1 MHAGKERQLM
11 QADEQD
17 RPLLKV
23 RNLRVEF
30 VTKSNIFSRQKSSV
44 KAVDGISFDIKRG
57 ETLGLV
63 GESGSGKT
71 TAALAI
77 ARLLEASGGEVNFNN
92 VDLLQLESED
102 LRQARTKLQFI
113 FQDPYSSLNPRKR
126 AEEIV
131 REPLDSLTDF
141 DQVERQKI
149 VDDLFDSV
157 GLRHEQKK
165 LFPHQFSGGQ
175 RQRLGIARA
184 LSTNPELV
192 ICDEAVSALD
202 VAVQAQ
208 ILNLLKDL
216 QVNLGL
222 TYLFISHDLGV
233 VKHMCD
239 SVVVMYMGK
248 VVEHAN
254 REQLFAAPK
263 HPYTKTLLNA
273 VPKLDVALD
282 VTEVRNQMSKSAA
295 ENSSE
300 NGCKFFDRCPVSQP
314 KCKEIVPELG
324 ETQTGHWVAC
334 HMIS

>member
-1 MHAGKERQLM
+1 M

-30 VTKSNIFSRQKSSV
+30 ATKSNIFSRQKSSV

-77 ARLLEASGGEVNFNN
+77 ARLLEASGGEVNLNN

-141 DQVERQKI
+141 DQVKRQKI
-149 VDDLFDSV
+149 VDNLFDSV

-216 QVNLGL
+216 QANLGL

-248 VVEHAN
+248 VVEHTN
-254 REQLFAAPK
+254 REQLFSAPK

-282 VTEVRNQMSKSAA
+282 VTEVQNQMSKSAT
-295 ENSSE
+295 ENSFV
-300 NGCKFFDRCPVSQP
+300 NGCKFFDRCPLSQP
-314 KCKEIVPELG
+314 KCKEVAPELG

>member
-1 MHAGKERQLM
+1 M

-30 VTKSNIFSRQKSSV
+30 ATKSNIFSRQKSSV

-77 ARLLEASGGEVNFNN
+77 ARLLEASGGEVNLNN

-141 DQVERQKI
+141 DLVERQKI

-282 VTEVRNQMSKSAA
+282 ETEVRNQMSKSAA

>member
-30 VTKSNIFSRQKSSV
+30 ATKSSIFSRQKSSV

-77 ARLLEASGGEVNFNN
+77 ARLLDASGGEVNLNN
-92 VDLLQLESED
+92 IDLFQLENED
-102 LRQARTKLQFI
+102 LRKARTKLQFI

-141 DQVERQKI
+141 DMAKRQQI
-149 VDDLFDSV
+149 VDNLFQSV
-157 GLRHEQKK
+157 GLRQEQKK

-216 QVNLGL
+216 QANMGL

-239 SVVVMYMGK
+239 LVVVMYMGK

-282 VTEVRNQMSKSAA
+282 VTEVQNQMSKSAT
-295 ENSSE
+295 ENSSV
-300 NGCKFFDRCPVSQP
+300 NGCKFFDRCPLSQP
-314 KCKEIVPELG
+314 KCKEIAPELG

>member
-1 MHAGKERQLM
+1 M

-30 VTKSNIFSRQKSSV
+30 AKKSSIFSRQKSSV

-77 ARLLEASGGEVNFNN
+77 ARLLDASGGEVNLNN
-92 VDLLQLESED
+92 IDLFQLENED
-102 LRQARTKLQFI
+102 LRKARTKLQFI

-141 DQVERQKI
+141 DMAERQQI
-149 VDDLFDSV
+149 VDNLFQSV
-157 GLRHEQKK
+157 GLRQEQKK

-184 LSTNPELV
+184 LSTKPELV

-254 REQLFAAPK
+254 REQLFTAPR

-273 VPKLDVALD
+273 VPKLDAALD
-282 VTEVRNQMSKSAA
+282 VTEVRNQMRKSATA
-295 ENSSE
+295 NSSV
-300 NGCKFFDRCPVSQP
+300 NGCKFFDRCPVAQS
-314 KCKEIVPELG
+314 KCNEIMPELKEI
-324 ETQTGHWVAC
+324 QTGHRVAC

>member
-1 MHAGKERQLM
+1 M
-11 QADEQD
+11 QADEQN

-23 RNLRVEF
+23 RDLRVEF
-30 VTKSNIFSRQKSSV
+30 ATKSSIFSRQKSSV

-77 ARLLEASGGEVNFNN
+77 ARLLDASGGEVKLNN
-92 VDLLQLESED
+92 IDLFQLENED
-102 LRQARTKLQFI
+102 LRKARTKLQFI

-141 DQVERQKI
+141 DMAERQQI
-149 VDDLFDSV
+149 VDNLFQSV
-157 GLRHEQKK
+157 GLRQEQKK

-184 LSTNPELV
+184 LSTKPELV

-216 QVNLGL
+216 QVNLDL

-239 SVVVMYMGK
+239 SVLVMYMGK

-254 REQLFAAPK
+254 REQLFTAPR

-273 VPKLDVALD
+273 VPKLDAALD
-282 VTEVRNQMSKSAA
+282 VTEVRNQMKKSAT
-295 ENSSE
+295 ENSFV
-300 NGCKFFDRCPVSQP
+300 NGCKFFDRCPVAQS
-314 KCKEIVPELG
+314 KCNEIMPELK
-324 ETQTGHWVAC
+324 ETQSGHWVAC
-334 HMIS
+334 HMIP

>member
-11 QADEQD
+11 QADDQD
-17 RPLLKV
+17 LPLLKV
-23 RNLRVEF
+23 HNLRVEF
-30 VTKSNIFSRQKSSV
+30 ATKSSIFSRQKSSV

-77 ARLLEASGGEVNFNN
+77 ARLLDASGGEVKLNDI
-92 VDLLQLESED
+92 DLFQLENED

-141 DQVERQKI
+141 DMAERQQI
-149 VDDLFDSV
+149 VDNLFRSV

-184 LSTNPELV
+184 LSTNPEFV

-273 VPKLDVALD
+273 VPKLDVTLD
-282 VTEVRNQMSKSAA
+282 VTEVQNQMSKSTT
-295 ENSSE
+295 ENSSV
-300 NGCKFFDRCPVSQP
+300 NGCKFFHRCPLSQP

>member
-1 MHAGKERQLM
+1 M
-11 QADEQD
+11 QADEQN

-23 RNLRVEF
+23 RDLRVEF
-30 VTKSNIFSRQKSSV
+30 ATKSSIFSRQKSSV

-77 ARLLEASGGEVNFNN
+77 ARLLDASGGEVNLNN
-92 VDLLQLESED
+92 IDLFQLENED
-102 LRQARTKLQFI
+102 LRKARTKLQFI

-141 DQVERQKI
+141 DMAERQQI
-149 VDDLFDSV
+149 VDNLFQSV
-157 GLRHEQKK
+157 GLRQEQKK

-184 LSTNPELV
+184 LSTKPELV

-216 QVNLGL
+216 QANLGL

-254 REQLFAAPK
+254 REQLFTAPR

-273 VPKLDVALD
+273 VPKLDAALD
-282 VTEVRNQMSKSAA
+282 VTEVRNQMRKSAT
-295 ENSSE
+295 ENSSV
-300 NGCKFFDRCPVSQP
+300 NGCKFFDRCPLAQS
-314 KCKEIVPELG
+314 KCKEIMPELK
-324 ETQTGHWVAC
+324 ETQSGHWVAC
-334 HMIS
+334 HIVS

>member
-1 MHAGKERQLM
+1 M
-11 QADEQD
+11 QVEEQD
-17 RPLLKV
+17 RPLLEV

-30 VTKSNIFSRQKSSV
+30 VTKSNIFSRHKSSV

-57 ETLGLV
+57 KTLGLV

-77 ARLLEASGGEVNFNN
+77 ARLLDASGGVVNLNN

-131 REPLDSLTDF
+131 REPLDSLTNLNMA
-141 DQVERQKI
+141 ERQQI
-149 VDDLFDSV
+149 VDNLFQSV

-216 QVNLGL
+216 QVNLDL

-239 SVVVMYMGK
+239 TVVVMYMGK
-248 VVEHAN
+248 VVEYAN
-254 REQLFAAPK
+254 RVQLFTKPS
-263 HPYTKTLLNA
+263 HPYTKTLLHA
-273 VPKLDVALD
+273 VPKLGAALD
-282 VTEVRNQMSKSAA
+282 VTAVRNQMSNNAT
-295 ENSSE
+295 EYSSV

-314 KCKEIVPELG
+314 TCKKTMPELK
-324 ETQTGHWVAC
+324 ETQTGQWVAC
-334 HMIS
+334 HLVS

>member
-1 MHAGKERQLM
+1 M
-11 QADEQD
+11 QANEQIH
-17 RPLLKV
+17 PLLKV

-30 VTKSNIFSRQKSSV
+30 ATKSSIFSRQKSSV

-77 ARLLEASGGEVNFNN
+77 ARLLDTSGGEVQLNN
-92 VDLLQLESED
+92 IDLIKLENED

-141 DQVERQKI
+141 DMAERKQI
-149 VDDLFDSV
+149 VDNLFQSV
-157 GLRHEQKK
+157 GLRREQKK

-216 QVNLGL
+216 QANLGL

-239 SVVVMYMGK
+239 AVVVMYMGK

-254 REQLFAAPK
+254 RDQLFIRPR

-273 VPKLDVALD
+273 VPKLDAALH
-282 VTEVRNQMSKSAA
+282 VTEVRNQMSKSAT
-295 ENSSE
+295 ENSSVS
-300 NGCKFFDRCPVSQP
+300 GCRFFHRCPVSQP
-314 KCKEIVPELG
+314 KCKEIIPELQ
-324 ETQTGHWVAC
+324 ETQSGHWVAC

>member
-1 MHAGKERQLM
+1 M
-11 QADEQD
+11 QADDQN

-30 VTKSNIFSRQKSSV
+30 AIKSSIFSRQKSSV

-77 ARLLEASGGEVNFNN
+77 ARLLDASGGEVNLNN
-92 VDLLQLESED
+92 IDLFQLENED
-102 LRQARTKLQFI
+102 LRKARTKLQFI

-141 DQVERQKI
+141 DMAERQQI
-149 VDDLFDSV
+149 VDNLFQSV
-157 GLRHEQKK
+157 GLRQEQKK

-184 LSTNPELV
+184 LSTKPELV

-239 SVVVMYMGK
+239 SVLVMYMGK

-254 REQLFAAPK
+254 REQLFTAPR

-273 VPKLDVALD
+273 VPKLDAALD
-282 VTEVRNQMSKSAA
+282 VTEVRNQMQKSAT
-295 ENSSE
+295 ENSSA
-300 NGCKFFDRCPVSQP
+300 NGCKFFDRCPVAQS
-314 KCKEIVPELG
+314 KCNEIMPELK

>member
-1 MHAGKERQLM
+1 MHAGKERRLM

-30 VTKSNIFSRQKSSV
+30 AKKSSIISRQKSSV

-77 ARLLEASGGEVNFNN
+77 ARLLDASGGEVNLNN
-92 VDLLQLESED
+92 MDLFQLENED
-102 LRQARTKLQFI
+102 LRQARAKLQFI

-141 DQVERQKI
+141 DMAERQNI
-149 VDDLFDSV
+149 VDNLFQSV
-157 GLRHEQKK
+157 GLRQEQKK

-216 QVNLGL
+216 QVKLGL

-248 VVEHAN
+248 IVEHAN
-254 REQLFAAPK
+254 REQLFTTPS

-273 VPKLDVALD
+273 VPKLDTALN
-282 VTEVRNQMSKSAA
+282 VSVMRNQMSRSVTD
-295 ENSSE
+295 NSSI

-314 KCKEIVPELG
+314 KCKEIMPELK
-324 ETQTGHWVAC
+324 EAQSGHWVAC

>member
-1 MHAGKERQLM
+1 M
-11 QADEQD
+11 QADEQN

-23 RNLRVEF
+23 RDLRVEF
-30 VTKSNIFSRQKSSV
+30 ATKSSIFSRQKSSV

-77 ARLLEASGGEVNFNN
+77 ARLLDASGGEVNLNN
-92 VDLLQLESED
+92 IDLFQLENED
-102 LRQARTKLQFI
+102 LRKARTKLQFI

-141 DQVERQKI
+141 DMAERQQI
-149 VDDLFDSV
+149 VDNLFQSV
-157 GLRHEQKK
+157 GLRQEQKK

-184 LSTNPELV
+184 LSTKPELV

-254 REQLFAAPK
+254 REQLFTAPR

-273 VPKLDVALD
+273 VPKLDAALD
-282 VTEVRNQMSKSAA
+282 VTEVRNQMRKSAT
-295 ENSSE
+295 ENSSV
-300 NGCKFFDRCPVSQP
+300 NGCKFFDRCPLAQS
-314 KCKEIVPELG
+314 KCKEIMPELK
-324 ETQTGHWVAC
+324 ETQSGHWVAC

>member
-1 MHAGKERQLM
+1 MK
-11 QADEQD
+11 ADEQN

-30 VTKSNIFSRQKSSV
+30 ATKSSIFSRQKSSV

-77 ARLLEASGGEVNFNN
+77 ARLLDASGGEVNLDNI
-92 VDLLQLESED
+92 DLFQLENED
-102 LRQARTKLQFI
+102 LRKARTKLQFI

-141 DQVERQKI
+141 DMAERQNI
-149 VDDLFDSV
+149 VDNLFQSV
-157 GLRHEQKK
+157 GLRQEQKK

-248 VVEHAN
+248 AVEHAN
-254 REQLFAAPK
+254 REQLFTAPR

-273 VPKLDVALD
+273 VPKLDAALD
-282 VTEVRNQMSKSAA
+282 TTEVRNQMRKSAA
-295 ENSSE
+295 ENSSV
-300 NGCKFFDRCPVSQP
+300 NGCKFFDRCPVAQS
-314 KCKEIVPELG
+314 KCNEIMTEL
-324 ETQTGHWVAC
+324 EEIQTGHWVAC

>member
-1 MHAGKERQLM
+1 M
-11 QADEQD
+11 QDDEQD

-30 VTKSNIFSRQKSSV
+30 AKKSSIFSRQKSSV

-77 ARLLEASGGEVNFNN
+77 ARLLDASGGEVNLNN
-92 VDLLQLESED
+92 IDLFQLENED
-102 LRQARTKLQFI
+102 LRKARTKLQFI

-141 DQVERQKI
+141 DMAERQQI
-149 VDDLFDSV
+149 VDNIFQSV
-157 GLRHEQKK
+157 GLRQEQKK

-184 LSTNPELV
+184 LSTKPELV

-254 REQLFAAPK
+254 REQLFTAPR

-273 VPKLDVALD
+273 VPKLDAALD
-282 VTEVRNQMSKSAA
+282 VTEVRNQMKKSAT
-295 ENSSE
+295 ENSSV
-300 NGCKFFDRCPVSQP
+300 NGCKFFDRCPVAQS
-314 KCKEIVPELG
+314 KCNEIMPELK

>member
-1 MHAGKERQLM
+1 M

-30 VTKSNIFSRQKSSV
+30 AKKSSIFSRQKNSV

-77 ARLLEASGGEVNFNN
+77 ARLLDASGGEVNLNN
-92 VDLLQLESED
+92 MDLFQLENED

-141 DQVERQKI
+141 DMAERQNI
-149 VDDLFDSV
+149 VDNLFKSV
-157 GLRHEQKK
+157 GLRQEQKK

-216 QVNLGL
+216 QVKLGL

-248 VVEHAN
+248 IVEHAN
-254 REQLFAAPK
+254 REQLFKTPS

-273 VPKLDVALD
+273 VPKLDAALN
-282 VTEVRNQMSKSAA
+282 VSAVRNQMSKSVTD
-295 ENSSE
+295 NSFI

-314 KCKEIVPELG
+314 KCKEIMPELE
-324 ETQTGHWVAC
+324 ETQSGHWVAC
-334 HMIS
+334 HIVS

>member
-1 MHAGKERQLM
+1 M

-30 VTKSNIFSRQKSSV
+30 ATKSNIFSRQKSSV

-77 ARLLEASGGEVNFNN
+77 ARLLEASGGEVNLNN

-141 DQVERQKI
+141 DLVERQKI

-248 VVEHAN
+248 VVEHSN
-254 REQLFAAPK
+254 REQLFTAPR

-282 VTEVRNQMSKSAA
+282 VTEVRNQMKKSAT
-295 ENSSE
+295 ENSSV
-300 NGCKFFDRCPVSQP
+300 NGCKFFDRCPVAKS
-314 KCKEIVPELG
+314 KCNEIMPELK

>member
-1 MHAGKERQLM
+1 M

-30 VTKSNIFSRQKSSV
+30 ATKSNIFSRQKSSV

-77 ARLLEASGGEVNFNN
+77 ARLLEASGGEVNLNN

-141 DQVERQKI
+141 DLVERQKI

-282 VTEVRNQMSKSAA
+282 VTEVRNQVSKSAA

>member
-1 MHAGKERQLM
+1 M
-11 QADEQD
+11 QGDDQN

-30 VTKSNIFSRQKSSV
+30 ATKSSIFSRQKSSV

-77 ARLLEASGGEVNFNN
+77 ARLLDASGGEVNLNN
-92 VDLLQLESED
+92 IDLFQLENED
-102 LRQARTKLQFI
+102 LRKARTKLQFI

-141 DQVERQKI
+141 DMAERQQI
-149 VDDLFDSV
+149 VDNLFQSV
-157 GLRHEQKK
+157 GLRQEQKK

-184 LSTNPELV
+184 LSTKPELV

-254 REQLFAAPK
+254 REQLFTAPR

-273 VPKLDVALD
+273 VPKLDAALD
-282 VTEVRNQMSKSAA
+282 VTEVRNQMQKSAT
-295 ENSSE
+295 ENSSA
-300 NGCKFFDRCPVSQP
+300 NGCKFFDRCPVAQS
-314 KCKEIVPELG
+314 KCNEIMPELKEI
-324 ETQTGHWVAC
+324 QTGHRVAC

>member
-1 MHAGKERQLM
+1 M

-30 VTKSNIFSRQKSSV
+30 ATKSNIFSRQKSSV

-77 ARLLEASGGEVNFNN
+77 ARLLEASGGEVNLNN
-92 VDLLQLESED
+92 VDLLQLERED

-141 DQVERQKI
+141 DQVKRQKI
-149 VDDLFDSV
+149 VDNLFDSV

-216 QVNLGL
+216 QANLGL

-254 REQLFAAPK
+254 REQLFSAPK

-282 VTEVRNQMSKSAA
+282 VTEVQNQMSKSAT
-295 ENSSE
+295 ENSFV
-300 NGCKFFDRCPVSQP
+300 NGCKFFDRCPLSQP
-314 KCKEIVPELG
+314 KCKEVAPELG

>member
-1 MHAGKERQLM
+1 M

-30 VTKSNIFSRQKSSV
+30 ATKSNIFSRQKSSV

-77 ARLLEASGGEVNFNN
+77 ARLLEASGGEVNLNN

-141 DQVERQKI
+141 DLVERQKI

-216 QVNLGL
+216 QANLGL

-295 ENSSE
+295 ENSSV

-324 ETQTGHWVAC
+324 ETQKGHWVAC

>member
-1 MHAGKERQLM
+1 M
-11 QADEQD
+11 QVEEQD
-17 RPLLKV
+17 RPLLEV

-30 VTKSNIFSRQKSSV
+30 VTKSNIFSRHKSSV

-57 ETLGLV
+57 KTLGLV

-77 ARLLEASGGEVNFNN
+77 ARLLDASGGVVNLNN
-92 VDLLQLESED
+92 VDLLQLESES

-131 REPLDSLTDF
+131 REPLDSLTNLNMA
-141 DQVERQKI
+141 ERQQI
-149 VDDLFDSV
+149 VDNLFQSV

-254 REQLFAAPK
+254 REQLFTAPR

-273 VPKLDVALD
+273 VPKLDAALD
-282 VTEVRNQMSKSAA
+282 VTEVRNQMKKSAT
-295 ENSSE
+295 ENSSV
-300 NGCKFFDRCPVSQP
+300 NGCKFFDRCPVAQS
-314 KCKEIVPELG
+314 KCNETIPELK

>member
-1 MHAGKERQLM
+1 M

-30 VTKSNIFSRQKSSV
+30 ATKSNIFSRQKSSV

-77 ARLLEASGGEVNFNN
+77 ARLLEASGGEVNLNN

-282 VTEVRNQMSKSAA
+282 VTEVQNQMSKSAT
-295 ENSSE
+295 ENSFV
-300 NGCKFFDRCPVSQP
+300 NGCKFFDRCPLSQP
-314 KCKEIVPELG
+314 KCKEVAPELG

>member
-1 MHAGKERQLM
+1 M

-30 VTKSNIFSRQKSSV
+30 ATKSNIFSRQKSSV

-77 ARLLEASGGEVNFNN
+77 ARLLEASGGEVNLNN

-141 DQVERQKI
+141 DQVKRKKI
-149 VDDLFDSV
+149 VDNLFDSV

>member
-1 MHAGKERQLM
+1 M
-11 QADEQD
+11 QADEQN

-23 RNLRVEF
+23 RDLRVEF
-30 VTKSNIFSRQKSSV
+30 ATKSSIFSRQKSSV

-77 ARLLEASGGEVNFNN
+77 ARLLDASGGEVNLNN
-92 VDLLQLESED
+92 IDLFQLENED
-102 LRQARTKLQFI
+102 LRKARTKLQFI

-141 DQVERQKI
+141 DMAERQQI
-149 VDDLFDSV
+149 VDNLFQSV
-157 GLRHEQKK
+157 GLRQEQKK

-184 LSTNPELV
+184 LSTKPELV

-216 QVNLGL
+216 QVNLDL

-239 SVVVMYMGK
+239 SVLVMYMGK

-254 REQLFAAPK
+254 REQLFTAPR

-273 VPKLDVALD
+273 VPKLDAALD
-282 VTEVRNQMSKSAA
+282 VTEVRNQMKKSAT
-295 ENSSE
+295 ENSSV
-300 NGCKFFDRCPVSQP
+300 NGCKFFDRCPVAQS
-314 KCKEIVPELG
+314 KCNEIMPELK
-324 ETQTGHWVAC
+324 ETQSGHWVAC
-334 HMIS
+334 HMIP

>member
-1 MHAGKERQLM
+1 M
-11 QADEQD
+11 QADEQN

-23 RNLRVEF
+23 RDLRVEF
-30 VTKSNIFSRQKSSV
+30 VTKSSIFSRQKSSV

-77 ARLLEASGGEVNFNN
+77 ARLLDASGGEVKLNN
-92 VDLLQLESED
+92 IDLFQLENED
-102 LRQARTKLQFI
+102 LRKARTKLQFI

-131 REPLDSLTDF
+131 RESLDSLTDF
-141 DQVERQKI
+141 DMAERQQI
-149 VDDLFDSV
+149 VDNLFQSV
-157 GLRHEQKK
+157 GLRQEQKK

-184 LSTNPELV
+184 LSTKPELV

-254 REQLFAAPK
+254 REQLFTAPR

-273 VPKLDVALD
+273 VPKLDAALD
-282 VTEVRNQMSKSAA
+282 VTEVRNQMKKSAT
-295 ENSSE
+295 ENSSVS
-300 NGCKFFDRCPVSQP
+300 GCKFFDRCPVAQSKCNEIMP
-314 KCKEIVPELG
+314 KLK

>member
-1 MHAGKERQLM
+1 M

-30 VTKSNIFSRQKSSV
+30 ATKSNIFSRQKSSV

-77 ARLLEASGGEVNFNN
+77 ARLLEASGGEVNLNN

-141 DQVERQKI
+141 DQVKRQKI
-149 VDDLFDSV
+149 VDNLFDSV

-216 QVNLGL
+216 QANLGL

-254 REQLFAAPK
+254 REQLFSAPK

-282 VTEVRNQMSKSAA
+282 VTEVQNQMSKSAT
-295 ENSSE
+295 ENSFV
-300 NGCKFFDRCPVSQP
+300 NGCKFFDRCPLSQP
-314 KCKEIVPELG
+314 KCKEVAPELG

>member
-1 MHAGKERQLM
+1 M

-30 VTKSNIFSRQKSSV
+30 ATKSNIFSRQKSSV

-77 ARLLEASGGEVNFNN
+77 ARLLEASGGEVNLNN

-141 DQVERQKI
+141 DLVERQKI

-222 TYLFISHDLGV
+222 TYLFISQDLGV

-295 ENSSE
+295 ENFSV

>member
-1 MHAGKERQLM
+1 MR
-11 QADEQD
+11 ADEQD
-17 RPLLKV
+17 LPLLKV

-30 VTKSNIFSRQKSSV
+30 ATKSNIFSRQKSAV

-77 ARLLEASGGEVNFNN
+77 ARLIDASGGEVNLNN
-92 VDLLQLESED
+92 VDLFQLESED

-141 DQVERQKI
+141 DMAERQQI
-149 VDDLFDSV
+149 VDKLFQSV

-254 REQLFAAPK
+254 REQLFTTPS

-273 VPKLDVALD
+273 VPKLDTALD
-282 VTEVRNQMSKSAA
+282 VTEVRNQLSKITT
-295 ENSSE
+295 EYSSV
-300 NGCKFFDRCPVSQP
+300 NGCKFYDRCPVSQP
-314 KCKEIVPELG
+314 KCKEITPELE
-324 ETQTGHWVAC
+324 ETRSGHWAAC
-334 HMIS
+334 HMVS

>member
-1 MHAGKERQLM
+1 M
-11 QADEQD
+11 QANEQIH
-17 RPLLKV
+17 PLLKV
-23 RNLRVEF
+23 RNLRGEF
-30 VTKSNIFSRQKSSV
+30 ATKSSIFSRQKSSV

-77 ARLLEASGGEVNFNN
+77 ARLLDTSGGEVQLNN
-92 VDLLQLESED
+92 IDLIKLENED

-141 DQVERQKI
+141 DMAERKQI
-149 VDDLFDSV
+149 VDNLFQSV
-157 GLRHEQKK
+157 GLRREQKK

-184 LSTNPELV
+184 LSTKPELV

-239 SVVVMYMGK
+239 SVLVMYMGK

-254 REQLFAAPK
+254 REQLFTAPR

-273 VPKLDVALD
+273 VPKLDAALD
-282 VTEVRNQMSKSAA
+282 VTEVRNQMKKSAT
-295 ENSSE
+295 ENSSV
-300 NGCKFFDRCPVSQP
+300 NGCKFFDRCPVAQS
-314 KCKEIVPELG
+314 KCNEFMPELK

>member
-1 MHAGKERQLM
+1 MK
-11 QADEQD
+11 ADEQN

-30 VTKSNIFSRQKSSV
+30 ATKSSIFSRQKSSV

-77 ARLLEASGGEVNFNN
+77 ARLLDASGGEVNLNN
-92 VDLLQLESED
+92 IDLFQLENED
-102 LRQARTKLQFI
+102 LRKARTKLQFI

-141 DQVERQKI
+141 DMAKRQQI
-149 VDDLFDSV
+149 VDNLFQSV
-157 GLRHEQKK
+157 GLRQEQKK

-216 QVNLGL
+216 QVNMGL

-239 SVVVMYMGK
+239 LVVVMYMGK

-282 VTEVRNQMSKSAA
+282 VTEVQNQMSKSAT
-295 ENSSE
+295 ENSSV
-300 NGCKFFDRCPVSQP
+300 NGCKFFDRCPLSQP
-314 KCKEIVPELG
+314 KCKEIAPELG

>member
-1 MHAGKERQLM
+1 M

-30 VTKSNIFSRQKSSV
+30 KTKSNIFSRQKSSV

-77 ARLLEASGGEVNFNN
+77 ARLLEASGGEVNLNN

-141 DQVERQKI
+141 DLVERQKI

>member
-1 MHAGKERQLM
+1 M

-30 VTKSNIFSRQKSSV
+30 ATKSNIFSRQKSSV

-77 ARLLEASGGEVNFNN
+77 ARLLEASGGEVNLNN

-141 DQVERQKI
+141 DQVKRQKI
-149 VDDLFDSV
+149 VDNLFDSV

-216 QVNLGL
+216 QANLGL

-239 SVVVMYMGK
+239 AVVVMYMGK

-254 REQLFAAPK
+254 RDQLFIRPR

-273 VPKLDVALD
+273 VPKLDAALH
-282 VTEVRNQMSKSAA
+282 VTEVRNQMSKSAT
-295 ENSSE
+295 ENSSVS
-300 NGCKFFDRCPVSQP
+300 GCRFFHRCPVSQP
-314 KCKEIVPELG
+314 KCKEIIPELQ
-324 ETQTGHWVAC
+324 ETQSGHWVAC

>member
-1 MHAGKERQLM
+1 MK
-11 QADEQD
+11 ADEQN

-30 VTKSNIFSRQKSSV
+30 ATKSSIFSRQKSSV

-77 ARLLEASGGEVNFNN
+77 ARLLDASGGEVNLNN
-92 VDLLQLESED
+92 IDLFQLENED
-102 LRQARTKLQFI
+102 LRKARTKLQFI

-141 DQVERQKI
+141 DMAKRQQI
-149 VDDLFDSV
+149 VDNLFQSV
-157 GLRHEQKK
+157 GLRQEQKK

-216 QVNLGL
+216 QANMGL

-239 SVVVMYMGK
+239 LVVVMYMGK

-263 HPYTKTLLNA
+263 HPYTKTLLSA

-282 VTEVRNQMSKSAA
+282 VTEVQNQMSKSAT
-295 ENSSE
+295 ENSSV
-300 NGCKFFDRCPVSQP
+300 NGCKFFDRCPLSQP
-314 KCKEIVPELG
+314 KCKEIAPELG

>member
-1 MHAGKERQLM
+1 M
-11 QADEQD
+11 QADEQN

-23 RNLRVEF
+23 RDLRVEF
-30 VTKSNIFSRQKSSV
+30 VTKSSIFSRQKSSV

-77 ARLLEASGGEVNFNN
+77 ARLLDASGGEVNLNN
-92 VDLLQLESED
+92 IDLFQLENED
-102 LRQARTKLQFI
+102 LRKARTKLQFI

-141 DQVERQKI
+141 DMAERQQI
-149 VDDLFDSV
+149 VDNLFQSV
-157 GLRHEQKK
+157 GLRQEQKK

-184 LSTNPELV
+184 LSTKPELV

-239 SVVVMYMGK
+239 SVLVMYMGK

-254 REQLFAAPK
+254 REQLFTAPR

-273 VPKLDVALD
+273 VPKLDAALD
-282 VTEVRNQMSKSAA
+282 VTEVRNQMKKSAT
-295 ENSSE
+295 ENSSV
-300 NGCKFFDRCPVSQP
+300 NGCKFFDRCPVAQS
-314 KCKEIVPELG
+314 KCNEIMPELK
-324 ETQTGHWVAC
+324 ETQSGHWVAC
-334 HMIS
+334 HMIP

>member
-1 MHAGKERQLM
+1 M

-17 RPLLKV
+17 RLLLKV

-30 VTKSNIFSRQKSSV
+30 ATKSNIFSRQKSSV

-77 ARLLEASGGEVNFNN
+77 ARLLEASGGEVNLNN

-141 DQVERQKI
+141 DLVERQKI